1 VEEMKRI
8 CAIEGVRVDA
18 GDEEGQAAI
27 HKASEQGHLEAVR
40 YLVDEMGVN
49 PQAYP
54 STTQI

>member
-1 VEEMKRI
+1 MKRI